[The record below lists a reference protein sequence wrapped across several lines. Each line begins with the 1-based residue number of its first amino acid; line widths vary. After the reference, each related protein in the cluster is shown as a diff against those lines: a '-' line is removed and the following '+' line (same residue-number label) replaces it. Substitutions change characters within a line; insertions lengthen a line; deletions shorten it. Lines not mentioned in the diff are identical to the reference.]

1 MHLQAEQPSFMIM
14 SVGFSS
20 TSSPFT
26 LSTWDHSWRLSAP
39 VNRELPGCTGTY
51 SHTQPLAKLW
61 NIFVNFCFQVSEGK
75 CIHVPVGC
83 QARFRTTDFNTN
95 CPVFCHWQF
104 TFLKIKI
111 KTIFQKVNN
120 DEVGQDL
127 SNRSSPWFQY
137 QWLEVHNSGAAVSCC
152 WHVSHMWSV
161 NTANSHDHRKLWLP
175 NTHRLCKIPWIFPVT
190 CHD

>member
-1 MHLQAEQPSFMIM
+1 M
-14 SVGFSS
+14 SNFKLDLNGLTCLSS
-20 TSSPFT
+20 TLTIVKYRKLRQTKEFKRPGFLVLTCFARCTSKQSG
-26 LSTWDHSWRLSAP
+26 RLSWSCLLAFP
-39 VNRELPGCTGTY
+39 PHLHLSRCQRGTTAGGCRRQLTGSCLDAREHI
-51 SHTQPLAKLW
+51 HTQPLAKLW

-127 SNRSSPWFQY
+127 SNHSSPPSI
-137 QWLEVHNSGAAVSCC
+137 SG
-152 WHVSHMWSV
+152 
-161 NTANSHDHRKLWLP
+161 
-175 NTHRLCKIPWIFPVT
+175 
-190 CHD
+190 